1 MLHFAGKPVSDLG
14 PLPRKSK
21 IFRYVTADFWYLI
34 PMRKLHFYVLR
45 QVLGPFLLFTLL
57 LTLVVWMTQSLR
69 LLDLVINSGQTA
81 SIFAYLTM
89 MMIPALLVII
99 VPIAFFGAAL
109 YTLNKLN
116 TDSELVVMWSA
127 GVSRMQLAFPVLV
140 AAVVAMGVSY
150 ACGLYLMPAGQRLM
164 KDKVFDIRADI
175 GAAIL
180 REGAFTT
187 PSEGLTV
194 FIRALQPNREIRGIL
209 VHDNRAAV
217 SPVTYLAESGILAQT
232 RAGARLI
239 MMNGNIQRGEG
250 NGAKLS
256 TLKFDRYVLD
266 LDQYAGPQ
274 RASERETSERYLHE
288 LFNPEYNGPGAEVR
302 LGVYRAEAHN
312 RLATPLYCLTF
323 ALIALA
329 AAAKGRMGR
338 SNYALRLSGAALMG
352 ATLRL
357 VGYAAQGIVS
367 REPDLT
373 ALLYIIPASGAAVAI
388 VILADIPLM
397 PSFLRRLFAGPKEE
411 PA

>member
-1 MLHFAGKPVSDLG
+1 
-14 PLPRKSK
+14 
-21 IFRYVTADFWYLI
+21 
-34 PMRKLHFYVLR
+34 MRKLHFYILR
-45 QVLGPFLLFTLL
+45 QVLGPFVLFTLL
-57 LTLVVWMTQSLR
+57 LTLVVWMTQALR
-69 LLDLVINSGQTA
+69 LLDLVINSGQSA
-81 SIFAYLTM
+81 GIFAYLTIM
-89 MMIPALLVII
+89 MLPSLLVII

-116 TDSELVVMWSA
+116 TDSELVVMWSS
-127 GVSRMQLAFPVLV
+127 GVSRVQLALPILG
-140 AAVVAMGVSY
+140 AALLAMTVTY
-150 ACGLYLMPAGQRLM
+150 ACALYLMPLGQRLM

-194 FIRALQPNREIRGIL
+194 FIRALSPGGEIRGIL
-209 VHDNRAAV
+209 VHDNRDATR
-217 SPVTYLAESGILAQT
+217 PVTYLAESGILAQT

-239 MMNGNIQRGEG
+239 MLNGNIERGEDR
-250 NGAKLS
+250 GAKLS
-256 TLKFDRYVLD
+256 TLKFDRYVFD

-274 RASERETSERYLHE
+274 RASERETSERYLPE
-288 LFNPEYNGPGAEVR
+288 LFNPEYTGPGAEVR
-302 LGVYRAEAHN
+302 RGVYRAEAHN
-312 RLATPLYCLTF
+312 RLATPLYCITF

-367 REPDLT
+367 RAPELT
-373 ALLYIIPASGAAVAI
+373 PLLYAIPAFGALAAI
-388 VILADIPLM
+388 VILADIPLV
-397 PSFLRRLFAGPKEE
+397 PRAVRRLWTAPREE
-411 PA
+411 MA